1 MFDQYFSQYGLIAVF
16 ACVALLIPLGMYVA
30 SWFAGFFGVRPS
42 NPSTIKLSIY
52 ECGFASVP
60 GSSNQF
66 NFRYYAIALIFLIFD
81 VEVIF
86 MIPWAANYGVMSKEF
101 GFFVLAEMIVFVG
114 ILMIG
119 WIYAV
124 KKGAFSKIY

>member
-16 ACVALLIPLGMYVA
+16 ACVAFAIPIGMYIA

-42 NPSTIKLSIY
+42 NPSTVKLSIY
-52 ECGFASVP
+52 ECGFESVP
-60 GSSNQF
+60 GSWNQF

-86 MIPWAANYGVMSKEF
+86 MIPWAANYGVMSSEF
-101 GFFVLAEMIVFVG
+101 GFFVLAEMIVFVA

-124 KKGAFSKIY
+124 KKGAFAKIY

>member
-42 NPSTIKLSIY
+42 NPSTVKLSIY
-52 ECGFASVP
+52 ECGFESVP
-60 GSSNQF
+60 GSWNQF

-101 GFFVLAEMIVFVG
+101 GFFVLAEMIVFLG
-114 ILMIG
+114 ILMFG

>member
-52 ECGFASVP
+52 ECGFESVP
-60 GSSNQF
+60 GSWNQF
-66 NFRYYAIALIFLIFD
+66 NFRYYAIA
-81 VEVIF
+81 
-86 MIPWAANYGVMSKEF
+86 
-101 GFFVLAEMIVFVG
+101 
-114 ILMIG
+114 
-119 WIYAV
+119 
-124 KKGAFSKIY
+124 

>member
-1 MFDQYFSQYGLIAVF
+1 
-16 ACVALLIPLGMYVA
+16 
-30 SWFAGFFGVRPS
+30 
-42 NPSTIKLSIY
+42 
-52 ECGFASVP
+52 
-60 GSSNQF
+60 
-66 NFRYYAIALIFLIFD
+66 
-81 VEVIF
+81 

>member
-42 NPSTIKLSIY
+42 NPSTVKLSIY
-52 ECGFASVP
+52 ECGFESVP
-60 GSSNQF
+60 GSWNQF

-81 VEVIF
+81 VELIF

>member
-52 ECGFASVP
+52 ECGFESVP
-60 GSSNQF
+60 GSWNQF

>member
-1 MFDQYFSQYGLIAVF
+1 MNVDLNPYQVHGINL
-16 ACVALLIPLGMYVA
+16 
-30 SWFAGFFGVRPS
+30 FF
-42 NPSTIKLSIY
+42 
-52 ECGFASVP
+52 
-60 GSSNQF
+60 
-66 NFRYYAIALIFLIFD
+66 

>member
-16 ACVALLIPLGMYVA
+16 ACVALLIPLGMYMA

-42 NPSTIKLSIY
+42 NPSTVKLSIY
-52 ECGFASVP
+52 ECGFESVP
-60 GSSNQF
+60 GSWNQF

-101 GFFVLAEMIVFVG
+101 GFFVSAEMIVFVG

>member
-42 NPSTIKLSIY
+42 NPSTVKLSIY
-52 ECGFASVP
+52 ECGFESVP
-60 GSSNQF
+60 GSWNQF

>member
-1 MFDQYFSQYGLIAVF
+1 ME
-16 ACVALLIPLGMYVA
+16 
-30 SWFAGFFGVRPS
+30 
-42 NPSTIKLSIY
+42 SI
-52 ECGFASVP
+52 
-60 GSSNQF
+60 

>member
-1 MFDQYFSQYGLIAVF
+1 M
-16 ACVALLIPLGMYVA
+16 A

-52 ECGFASVP
+52 ECGFESVP
-60 GSSNQF
+60 GSWNQF
-66 NFRYYAIALIFLIFD
+66 NFRYYAIAFIFLIFD

>member
-16 ACVALLIPLGMYVA
+16 ACVALLIPLGMYMA

-52 ECGFASVP
+52 ECGFESVP
-60 GSSNQF
+60 GSWNQF

>member
-1 MFDQYFSQYGLIAVF
+1 MFDEYFSQYGLIAVF
-16 ACVALLIPLGMYVA
+16 TCVALVIPIGMYIA
-30 SWFAGFFGVRPS
+30 SWFASFFGIQPS
-42 NPSTIKLSIY
+42 NPSSVKSSIY
-52 ECGFASVP
+52 ECGFESVP
-60 GSSNQF
+60 GSWNQF

-101 GFFVLAEMIVFVG
+101 GFFVLFEMIVFVA

-119 WIYAV
+119 WIYAI
-124 KKGAFSKIY
+124 KKGAFAKTY

>member
-16 ACVALLIPLGMYVA
+16 TCVAFAIPIGMYIA
-30 SWFAGFFGVRPS
+30 SWSAGFFGVRPS
-42 NPSTIKLSIY
+42 NPSTVKLSTY
-52 ECGFASVP
+52 ECGFESVP
-60 GSSNQF
+60 GSWNQF

-81 VEVIF
+81 IEVIF
-86 MIPWAANYGVMSKEF
+86 MIPWAANYGVMSNEF
-101 GFFVLAEMIVFVG
+101 GFFVLAEMIVFVA

-124 KKGAFSKIY
+124 KKGAFAKIY

>member
-30 SWFAGFFGVRPS
+30 SWFAGFFGVRHS
-42 NPSTIKLSIY
+42 NPSTVKLSIY
-52 ECGFASVP
+52 ECGFESVP
-60 GSSNQF
+60 GSWNQF

>member
-16 ACVALLIPLGMYVA
+16 ACVALLIPLGMYMA

-42 NPSTIKLSIY
+42 NPSTVKLSIY
-52 ECGFASVP
+52 ECGFESVP
-60 GSSNQF
+60 GSWNQF